1 MARQLMISECHSEW
15 KTVFLSETLYPRTEL
30 SQWPPVKIIFP
41 SGEIATWFLDSL
53 RTLIFCAELIFE
65 WFEHYAKNE
74 KQRIRKSC
82 KYLCKFES
90 AIRMKTRS
98 HLKSVRSELATFCDW
113 KATISS
119 CQVSSRTLHSRTV
132 QIYDRAIWCATSQIE
147 LANVNVYFQVIRNS
161 FCK

>member
-15 KTVFLSETLYPRTEL
+15 KTVFLSKTLYPRTEL

-65 WFEHYAKNE
+65 WLEHYAKKE

-82 KYLCKFES
+82 KYLRKFEPT
-90 AIRMKTRS
+90 IRMKTRS
-98 HLKSVRSELATFCDW
+98 NLKSVRSELATLCDW
-113 KATISS
+113 KAIISS
-119 CQVSSRTLHSRTV
+119 CQVSNWTLHSRTL
-132 QIYDRAIWCATSQIE
+132 QIYDRAIWCAISQIE
-147 LANVNVYFQVIRNS
+147 LADINVYCQVIRKS
-161 FCK
+161 FW